1 MACRQPVFT
10 RAVGYA
16 PRPAR
21 NHSDPP
27 FGEGFRDHLRVYPR
41 SGRPALPLLES
52 PPIPWI
58 ATTRRES
65 REHVDTRSFAGH

>member
-21 NHSDPP
+21 NRSDPS
-27 FGEGFRDHLRVYPR
+27 FGEGFRDHLRAYPR
-41 SGRPALPLLES
+41 SRRPALSLLES
-52 PPIPWI
+52 PSIPWM
-58 ATTRRES
+58 TTAGRES
-65 REHVDTRSFAGH
+65 REHVDTRGVAGY